1 MELTEALKIMENQ
14 KLMSMATY
22 GEKYPDN
29 SVVCFAYAEDA
40 KLYFGSYSDTLKC
53 KNIQHNPVVAV
64 TIGTLQVHGEARV
77 IPYGTEEYW
86 RKRKV
91 YDARFPQYRELF
103 ELEENELYEIT
114 PFVIWNYNPGKGG
127 EMYRD
132 CLILKEEYVREL
144 DVYRPHDYLP
154 RTK

>member
-22 GEKYPDN
+22 GEKSPD
-29 SVVCFAYAEDA
+29 
-40 KLYFGSYSDTLKC
+40 
-53 KNIQHNPVVAV
+53 NPVVAV

-144 DVYRPHDYLP
+144 DVYQPHDYLP

>member
-29 SVVCFAYAEDA
+29 
-40 KLYFGSYSDTLKC
+40 
-53 KNIQHNPVVAV
+53 PVVAV
-64 TIGTLQVHGEARV
+64 TIGTLQVHGEAGV

-144 DVYRPHDYLP
+144 DVYRPHDYQP